1 MSIHKQEKNNLLTY
15 LVLLAIAFAGILIGQ
30 DMESEGRFIRVWRY
44 ADLAWMLVG
53 VPFLFLQA
61 KAGLPDLW
69 EPAVST
75 QKRWLIPLM
84 IGAIFG
90 ILDIL
95 VIKVIMHPE
104 PYTEL
109 PPFLQPFP
117 YSIFLYTSGAFEIEV
132 FYRLIPLTI
141 LLLMGKYFRQ
151 GNYYNAFMWAAIILT
166 SLREP
171 IEQFPT
177 GSVRFIMYAFSSGF
191 LMNFLQAQVFVRYG
205 FIASLAIRLGH
216 YMFWHILLGVYVEV
230 VEL

>member
-15 LVLLAIAFAGILIGQ
+15 LVLLAVAFAGILIGQ
-30 DMESEGRFIRVWRY
+30 GMESEGRFIRVWRY

-53 VPFLFLQA
+53 GPFLFLQA
-61 KAGLPDLW
+61 KAGIPDLW

-75 QKRWLIPLM
+75 RKRWLIPLM
-84 IGAIFG
+84 IGAVFG
-90 ILDIL
+90 ILDVL

-104 PYTEL
+104 PFTEL

-141 LLLMGKYFRQ
+141 LLLTGKYFRQ

-191 LMNFLQAQVFVRYG
+191 LMNFLQAQIFVRYG
-205 FIASLAIRLGH
+205 FIASLAMRLGH